1 MGFQALKTCRIFQKH
16 RNKFMQNWFK
26 TKINT
31 ACFFTILALPLFFGC
46 VTTTTS
52 AGNVGADRNQ
62 LMIVSEEQMEQ
73 SAKESYAKVLAEA
86 KNNGTLNLDSATVK
100 RVKTVAQ
107 NLIKQT
113 GTFREDAP
121 GWDWQIN
128 VIDRKNDNM
137 NLNKAEK
144 VEIVAKINSFNSQN
158 QQYESN
164 IVKMNYNEFQEVLN
178 NFKKIDGQLH
188 LFKQ

>member
-1 MGFQALKTCRIFQKH
+1 MSEYDINASFGNLINLLNQVPSIEILNESFSKYLSHNINSDDENALAGEMVKFLNALIPLMGDDIEKNKNTINVSLKRLKVNNSNVNNEEMLNCLCNQIENFK
-16 RNKFMQNWFK
+16 RNKF
-26 TKINT
+26 
-31 ACFFTILALPLFFGC
+31 
-46 VTTTTS
+46 TS
-52 AGNVGADRNQ
+52 
-62 LMIVSEEQMEQ
+62 
-73 SAKESYAKVLAEA
+73 
-86 KNNGTLNLDSATVK
+86 NLSS
-100 RVKTVAQ
+100 
-107 NLIKQT
+107 
-113 GTFREDAP
+113 F
-121 GWDWQIN
+121 DWQIN

>member
-1 MGFQALKTCRIFQKH
+1 MSEYDINASFGNLINLLNQVPSIQILNESFAKYLSHNIHSDDDTALAGEMVKFLNALIPLMGDDIEKNKNTINVSLKRLKVNNSNVNNEEILNCLCNQIENFK
-16 RNKFMQNWFK
+16 RNKF
-26 TKINT
+26 
-31 ACFFTILALPLFFGC
+31 
-46 VTTTTS
+46 TS
-52 AGNVGADRNQ
+52 
-62 LMIVSEEQMEQ
+62 
-73 SAKESYAKVLAEA
+73 
-86 KNNGTLNLDSATVK
+86 NLSS
-100 RVKTVAQ
+100 
-107 NLIKQT
+107 
-113 GTFREDAP
+113 F
-121 GWDWQIN
+121 DWQIN

>member
-1 MGFQALKTCRIFQKH
+1 MSEYD
-16 RNKFMQNWFK
+16 
-26 TKINT
+26 INSS
-31 ACFFTILALPLFFGC
+31 FG
-46 VTTTTS
+46 
-52 AGNVGADRNQ
+52 
-62 LMIVSEEQMEQ
+62 
-73 SAKESYAKVLAEA
+73 
-86 KNNGTLNLDSATVK
+86 
-100 RVKTVAQ
+100 
-107 NLIKQT
+107 NLINLLNQIPSVEILNESFSKYLSHNISIHCDDDIALAGEMVKFLNALIPLMGDDIEKNKNT
-113 GTFREDAP
+113 INLSLKRLKISNSNVNNEDILDCLCNQIENFKKKKFTSNLSSF
-121 GWDWQIN
+121 DWQIN

-164 IVKMNYNEFQEVLN
+164 IVKMNYNEFQEILN

>member
-1 MGFQALKTCRIFQKH
+1 MSEYD
-16 RNKFMQNWFK
+16 
-26 TKINT
+26 IN
-31 ACFFTILALPLFFGC
+31 ASFG
-46 VTTTTS
+46 
-52 AGNVGADRNQ
+52 
-62 LMIVSEEQMEQ
+62 
-73 SAKESYAKVLAEA
+73 
-86 KNNGTLNLDSATVK
+86 
-100 RVKTVAQ
+100 
-107 NLIKQT
+107 NLINLLNQVSSIEILNESFSKYLSHSISIHCDDDIALAGEMVKFLNALIPLMGDDIEKNKNT
-113 GTFREDAP
+113 INLSLKRLKISNSNVNNEDILDCLCNKIENFKKKKFTSNLSSF
-121 GWDWQIN
+121 DWQIN

-164 IVKMNYNEFQEVLN
+164 IVKMNYNEFQEILN